1 VLQKRTVNCII
12 KIICYFAE
20 FIHHVGQ
27 DEIYLNLSAKSNS
40 SFGGECPQRELAL
53 CSGVD
58 TRQRAR
64 LSYGKRNNSY
74 SLLAAASPL
83 ESITA
88 HKSGCA
94 PFET

>member
-1 VLQKRTVNCII
+1 MTN
-12 KIICYFAE
+12 IICYLAE
-20 FIHHVGQ
+20 FIYHIVKSGG
-27 DEIYLNLSAKSNS
+27 IYVNLSAKSNS
-40 SFGGECPQRELAL
+40 SFGGECPQRAAAF

-74 SLLAAASPL
+74 SLLASPL